1 MNKAGRNFAFLLGTA
16 TFSMLTACGG
26 GGGSSSTSST
36 PPVVTYT
43 LTVNSASPAS
53 GVAIVVSPADN
64 NSAANGTTS
73 FTRTYNS
80 GASVVLT
87 APATSGTN
95 AFSSW
100 TGCTT
105 TSTVNCDVTMSANTT
120 VTATYVALKTP
131 TVSVTPSASSI
142 TTMQALKVTASLSGG
157 TGNPTPTGAVV
168 LTSGSYTSAAVTLS
182 NGSGTITVPAGSL
195 AIGSDTLA
203 VAYTPDTGSAS
214 VYNTATGSS
223 SVTVS
228 DVQTSVTVDL
238 TTTGAVVTNQLLG
251 MNMAYWYDQSNPAIL
266 PAFKTAG
273 IKAIRWPGGSGSDDY
288 HWANNTLCQG
298 TGTALS
304 PVAQMATAAFPE
316 VVSELITP
324 GALDVALTADYGT
337 NSTCTG
343 PGDPT
348 EAASWAA
355 SALSLGA
362 NVSHITVGNEEYG
375 TWEEDLHAKPNDATT
390 YANATATGYYPDI
403 KAANPNVLVG
413 VEVNPGNKPD
423 WDTTVLAQAKYDFVE
438 YHYYPQSPFYESD
451 DYLVRQAAND
461 LTTNLNTIK
470 TELATAGNPKTPI
483 YVGEIG
489 SVYTTP
495 GKQSTSITQ
504 ALYAG
509 QALGEMM
516 NAGVSRATWWIGFG
530 GCDSDPTQENFSS
543 SLYGWQN
550 YGGYM
555 VFSDGLPEYGCESA
569 ASLPAGTLLPTA
581 RAFQLF
587 SQMAVSGEKVLNAS
601 VTGDT
606 DNVRAYAATNNGGT
620 ALMLFNL
627 NEASAQPVTVTL
639 NGQGASSSVT
649 VTTYSKAI
657 YDQSESG
664 TWAPPTTTSMGSQN
678 FPLTLNLD
686 PWSMNVVIIK

>member
-1 MNKAGRNFAFLLGTA
+1 
-16 TFSMLTACGG
+16 
-26 GGGSSSTSST
+26 
-36 PPVVTYT
+36 
-43 LTVNSASPAS
+43 
-53 GVAIVVSPADN
+53 VAIVVSPADN

-80 GASVVLT
+80 GTAVVLT
-87 APATSGTN
+87 APKTSGTN

-105 TSTVNCDVTMSANTT
+105 TSTVTCNVTLSANAA

-131 TVSVTPSASSI
+131 TVSVTPGASSI
-142 TTMQALKVTASLSGG
+142 TTMQALVVTAAVSGG
-157 TGNPTPTGAVV
+157 TGNPTPSGSVV
-168 LTSGSYTSAAVTLS
+168 LTSGSYTSAATTLS

-195 AIGSDTLA
+195 AIGSDTLT

-214 VYNTATGSS
+214 VYNAATGTSS
-223 SVTVS
+223 AVTVN

-238 TTTGAVVTNQLLG
+238 TTTGPAVTNQLLG

-298 TGTALS
+298 TPLA
-304 PVAQMATAAFPE
+304 PVTQMATAAFSE
-316 VVSELITP
+316 VVSELIKP

-337 NSTCTG
+337 NSSCTG

-375 TWEEDLHAKPNDATT
+375 TWEEDLHSKPNDATT

-403 KAANPNVLVG
+403 KAVSPNVLVG
-413 VEVNPGNKPD
+413 VEVNPGNSPA
-423 WDTTVLAQAKYDFVE
+423 WDPTVLAQAKYDFVE
-438 YHYYPQSPFYESD
+438 YHYYQQAPFQESD
-451 DYLVRQAAND
+451 DYLVRQSAKN
-461 LTTNLNTIK
+461 LTANLNAIK
-470 TELATAGNPKTPI
+470 AELATAGYPNTPI

-489 SVYTTP
+489 SVYTNP

-509 QALGEMM
+509 EALGEMM

-555 VFSDGLPEYGCESA
+555 VFSDGLPEYGCEGAGSV
-569 ASLPAGTLLPTA
+569 PAGTLLPTA

-587 SQMAVSGEKVLNAS
+587 NQMAVSGEKVLNAS

-620 ALMLFNL
+620 ALLLFNL

-639 NGQGASSSVT
+639 NGQNASSGVT

-657 YDQSESG
+657 YDQSENG
-664 TWAPPTTTSMGSQN
+664 TWAPPTTTSLGSQN
-678 FPLTLNLD
+678 FPLTLSLD
-686 PWSMNVVIIK
+686 PWSMNMVIIK

>member
-1 MNKAGRNFAFLLGTA
+1 
-16 TFSMLTACGG
+16 MLTACGG
-26 GGGSSSTSST
+26 GGGSSSTTST

-53 GVAIVVSPADN
+53 GVTIVVSPADN
-64 NSAANGTTS
+64 NSTANGTTS

-80 GASVVLT
+80 GATVVLT
-87 APATSGTN
+87 APATSGSN
-95 AFSSW
+95 AFSAWS
-100 TGCTT
+100 GCTT
-105 TSTVNCDVTMSANTT
+105 SSTVTCNVTMSANAT

-131 TVSVTPSASSI
+131 TVSVTPGASSI
-142 TTMQALKVTASLSGG
+142 TTMQALTVTAAVNGG
-157 TGNPTPTGAVV
+157 TGNPTPTGKVV
-168 LTSGSYTSAAVTLS
+168 LTSGSYTSAAATLI

-195 AIGSDTLA
+195 AVGSDTLS

-214 VYNTATGSS
+214 AYKAATGTSS
-223 SVTVS
+223 PVTVS

-238 TTTGAVVTNQLLG
+238 TTAGPAVTDKLLG
-251 MNMAYWYDQSNPAIL
+251 MNMAYWYDQSNSAII

-273 IKAIRWPGGSGSDDY
+273 ITAMRWPGGSGSDDY
-288 HWANNTLCQG
+288 HWANNTLCSG

-304 PVAQMATAAFPE
+304 PVAQMATAAFPA
-316 VVSELITP
+316 VVNELIAP
-324 GALDVALTADYGT
+324 AKLDVALTADYGT
-337 NSTCTG
+337 NAACTG

-348 EAASWAA
+348 EAAAWAA

-375 TWEEDLHAKPNDATT
+375 SWEEDLHAKPNDAAT
-390 YANATATGYYPDI
+390 YASATATGYYPDI
-403 KAANPNVLVG
+403 KAVSPHVLVG
-413 VEVNPGNKPD
+413 VEVNPGNVPA
-423 WDTTVLAQAKYDFVE
+423 WDPIVLAQAKYDFVE
-438 YHYYPQSPFYESD
+438 FHYYPQGPFNETD
-451 DYLVRQAAND
+451 DYLVRKAAND
-461 LTTNLNTIK
+461 LTTSLNTIK
-470 TELATAGNPKTPI
+470 TELATAGNPNTPI

-530 GCDSDPTQENFSS
+530 GCDSDPTVENFSS

-569 ASLPAGTLLPTA
+569 GSLPAGTLLPTA

-587 SQMAVSGEKVLNAS
+587 SQVAVDGEHALNAS
-601 VTGDT
+601 VNGDT

-627 NEASAQPVTVTL
+627 NQASAQPVTVTL
-639 NGQGASSSVT
+639 NGQSSSSSVT
-649 VTTYSKAI
+649 VTTYSKAL
-657 YDQSESG
+657 YDQSANG
-664 TWAPPTTTSMGSQN
+664 TWAAPTTTSMGSQN

-686 PWSMNVVIIK
+686 PWSMNVVIVK